1 MEILYWNFFLVW
13 QQRGTFLAKPDLAST
28 IPFLCIYL
36 FYRPDDRSEVWRFLS
51 YMFVHVTVEHLIL
64 NITIQLLVGLPLEM
78 SHSSWRVAIVY
89 LCGVFAGSLASSTFD
104 PEVLLAGIC
113 YVVLFEILKINK
125 IF

>member
-1 MEILYWNFFLVW
+1 M
-13 QQRGTFLAKPDLAST
+13 AKSDLAST
-28 IPFLCIYL
+28 IPFLYIYL

-113 YVVLFEILKINK
+113 YVVLKFEI
-125 IF
+125 

>member
-1 MEILYWNFFLVW
+1 MAAE
-13 QQRGTFLAKPDLAST
+13 GDFLAKSDLACT
-28 IPFLCIYL
+28 IPFLYIYL

-113 YVVLFEILKINK
+113 YVHST
-125 IF
+125 